1 MKNQLIDQDG
11 VDKPAECSASSSQ
24 AYGKR
29 SITVEILGEY
39 RQSRN
44 ERQSIPQTQAN
55 SLRQEYLPIPCA
67 QRCHEYPEQLEEH
80 AQRERA
86 SKIAGVGETAS
97 KNATGEQEEDLDASD
112 PRDRRCGL
120 PEGIGV
126 IVLENTIAIG
136 DAPSI
141 EEDNLLACAHDWTVG
156 DCHVGTY
163 SEATPGTTMPTS
175 QGRKRSRLA
184 CKTCRD
190 LKRKCDG
197 GHPCGTCVRF
207 EYDCTFPE
215 TPGRKKGRVT
225 STLEM
230 PMSSPSGRI
239 ALSDPVANTTPCTQN
254 LHGRLRSLE
263 ANSGAAFLRRLALRI
278 DANNAPRMHT
288 FAWNAFLGTR
298 STAHTPIS
306 QPITEIISEK
316 EMHNLVHVYFAK
328 VDPIYGFIN
337 RQDLDR
343 RIKNR
348 WMNPVAAQP
357 EDAVLCGVAAL
368 GYLFSNVQ
376 ADTSEVKLVESA
388 RSLLEPTTFEP
399 PSATSITAWLLRVV
413 YLRLTDTP
421 HKTWLASCIIMHMV
435 EAAGLHYERA
445 QESILHSTSEEVNP
459 DIRNRLVAVAQH
471 VNTWASF
478 DTGHSRVTLYNT
490 LTPWRFLPA
499 HCGDN
504 TVEILEL
511 LPYSSIL
518 DPERASNIT
527 ELESALSAIL
537 QRKHTR
543 PPSVLAQC
551 STLDQILMLAAKGI
565 DAAQNLVDTFSPWH
579 HIINVPFQVI
589 CVLLAIDTLA
599 STPQLKGA
607 LRCLRSVSER
617 YNTDATQE
625 ALRTASLLLS
635 IHQKW
640 KEKCASNLT
649 EVLREYPNTS
659 DSETQAN
666 TFRPVDDTSW
676 LDDLLGDLSTTQQ
689 VDLDRLLNYNSFWES
704 DGNGI

>member
-1 MKNQLIDQDG
+1 MSFWTFRL
-11 VDKPAECSASSSQ
+11 CRFTLLS
-24 AYGKR
+24 R
-29 SITVEILGEY
+29 SG
-39 RQSRN
+39 RFPRN
-44 ERQSIPQTQAN
+44 TRNIR
-55 SLRQEYLPIPCA
+55 SLQFSLP
-67 QRCHEYPEQLEEH
+67 
-80 AQRERA
+80 
-86 SKIAGVGETAS
+86 G
-97 KNATGEQEEDLDASD
+97 
-112 PRDRRCGL
+112 
-120 PEGIGV
+120 
-126 IVLENTIAIG
+126 
-136 DAPSI
+136 
-141 EEDNLLACAHDWTVG
+141 LACHWNEFWLTCSPARMIGPLATV
-156 DCHVGTY
+156 TN
-163 SEATPGTTMPTS
+163 SEATPGTSMLTS

-225 STLEM
+225 GTLEM
-230 PMSSPSGRI
+230 QMSSPSERI
-239 ALSDPVANTTPCTQN
+239 ALGNPVTDTTPCTQN
-254 LHGRLRSLE
+254 LHSRLRSLE

-316 EMHNLVHVYFAK
+316 EMHNLVDVYFAK

-343 RIKNR
+343 QIKNR

-368 GYLFSNVQ
+368 GYLFSDVQ
-376 ADTSEVKLVESA
+376 ADTSEVNLVESA

-413 YLRLTDTP
+413 YLRLTDSP
-421 HKTWLASCIIMHMV
+421 HKTWLTSCILMHMV

-478 DTGHSRVTLYNT
+478 DMGHSRVTLYNT

-518 DPERASNIT
+518 DPERASNIA

-551 STLDQILMLAAKGI
+551 NLMLCLCRRLQSMNTPFTGSTLDHILMLAAKGI
-565 DAAQNLVDTFSPWH
+565 KAAQNLVDTFSPWH

-659 DSETQAN
+659 ESETQAN
-666 TFRPVDDTSW
+666 TLRPVDDTSW

-689 VDLDRLLNYNSFWES
+689 VDLDRLLNYNSFWEP